1 MNIIR
6 HKNIFFIISSLLVIA
21 SIVLIAVKG
30 IPQSI
35 EFKGGALLEVL
46 YTDTTPTLED
56 VRVAVEK
63 LELGNTIIQPT
74 GDAGY
79 IIKSRDLSEEEREM
93 LLQALSLENT
103 YPVETKT
110 FTSIGP
116 SVGKELKKK
125 AIISII
131 LVVFSI
137 ILFVAYAFRKV
148 SQPVSS
154 WKFGVAA
161 VLSLVHDV
169 LITTGAFA
177 VFGIIFGAEMDV
189 LFIVALLTVLGVSVN
204 DTIVVFDRVREN
216 IEYNVK
222 EKLNKTF
229 ETVVGE
235 SISQTMAR
243 SINTS
248 LTVVLVLLALYFFGP
263 ATTKIFALTMTV
275 GMLIGTFSSIFLASP
290 LLVVWQE
297 TQDKKIKK

>member
-6 HKNIFFIISSLLVIA
+6 HKNIFFIISSILVIA

-46 YTDTTPTLED
+46 YMDTTPTLED

-177 VFGIIFGAEMDV
+177 VFGLIFGAEMDV

-216 IEYNVK
+216 IEHNVK

>member
-6 HKNIFFIISSLLVIA
+6 HKNIFFIISSILVIA

-46 YTDTTPTLED
+46 YMDTTPTLED

-93 LLQALSLENT
+93 LLQAFSLENT

-177 VFGIIFGAEMDV
+177 VFGLIFGAEMDV

-216 IEYNVK
+216 IEHNVK

>member
-6 HKNIFFIISSLLVIA
+6 HKKIFFIISSLLVVA
-21 SIVLIAVKG
+21 SIVLVAVKG

-46 YTDTTPTLED
+46 YTDSVPTLDE
-56 VRVAVEK
+56 VRLAVEQ
-63 LELGNTIIQPT
+63 LELGYTIIQPT
-74 GDAGY
+74 GDTGY
-79 IIKSRDLSEEEREM
+79 IIKSRDLTELQRET

-103 YPVETKT
+103 HPVETKT

-116 SVGKELKKK
+116 SVGKELKNK

-131 LVVFSI
+131 LVVLSI

-169 LITTGAFA
+169 IITTGAFA
-177 VFGIIFGAEMDV
+177 VFAIVFGAEMDV
-189 LFIVALLTVLGVSVN
+189 LFVVALLTVLGVSVN

-216 IEYNVK
+216 IEHNVK

-243 SINTS
+243 SVNTS

-263 ATTKIFALTMTV
+263 TTTKIFSLTMTV

-290 LLVVWQE
+290 LLVVWQQM
-297 TQDKKIKK
+297 QDKK